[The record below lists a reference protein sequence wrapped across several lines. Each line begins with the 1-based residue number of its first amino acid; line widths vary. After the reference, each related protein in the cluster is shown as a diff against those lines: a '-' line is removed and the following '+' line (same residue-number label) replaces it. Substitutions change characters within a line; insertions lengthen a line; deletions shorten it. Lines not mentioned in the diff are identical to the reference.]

1 MTRFA
6 MLAGALAIGGLVAA
20 AQPVQAQGAAPAV
33 AQDQD
38 HQEHHP
44 QADQPP
50 AAPPQQV
57 QMMDMQKMMAEM
69 KAMDATLDALKTK
82 MNAATGEAK
91 VDAIA
96 ELLTAIVQQRAAMH
110 GRMMQMQSQMM
121 GQMMQ
126 MHGQMMKQMG
136 GAK

>member
-1 MTRFA
+1 
-6 MLAGALAIGGLVAA
+6 
-20 AQPVQAQGAAPAV
+20 
-33 AQDQD
+33 
-38 HQEHHP
+38 
-44 QADQPP
+44 
-50 AAPPQQV
+50 
-57 QMMDMQKMMAEM
+57 MMDMQKMMAEM
-69 KAMDATLDALKTK
+69 KAMDATLDVLMTK

-110 GRMMQMQSQMM
+110 DRMMQMQSQMM